1 MFGIGTKSAKLIAA
15 AALALGLGAVG
26 LPSAAEA
33 GDDHRRHGRHGG
45 YHGSHYGG
53 HHYNKHRSH
62 HRHHAHRHHRRGH
75 WRSGVTVHVW
85 DPFPPR
91 PVIRHYP
98 AVRPCHPVIGHG
110 FDQFGRRA
118 KFGGTMCYDRYGN
131 SYVVAGSQHVI
142 HYF

>member
-26 LPSAAEA
+26 LPSAAGA

-45 YHGSHYGG
+45 YHGSHNGG
-53 HHYNKHRSH
+53 HHYRHRGH
-62 HRHHAHRHHRRGH
+62 HRHHAQRHHRRGH

-131 SYVVAGSQHVI
+131 SYVVAGSRHVI